1 MGLSGIEPL
10 TSRLSG
16 ERSNQLSYRPIMFVN
31 ILEGNKMSR
40 AKPIAPKLLPHNINR
55 RDYKGKIRKIEKWE
69 NQEMGF
75 RLS

>member
-1 MGLSGIEPL
+1 
-10 TSRLSG
+10 
-16 ERSNQLSYRPIMFVN
+16 MFVN

-55 RDYKGKIRKIEKWE
+55 RDHKGKIRKIEKWG

-75 RLS
+75 GPF